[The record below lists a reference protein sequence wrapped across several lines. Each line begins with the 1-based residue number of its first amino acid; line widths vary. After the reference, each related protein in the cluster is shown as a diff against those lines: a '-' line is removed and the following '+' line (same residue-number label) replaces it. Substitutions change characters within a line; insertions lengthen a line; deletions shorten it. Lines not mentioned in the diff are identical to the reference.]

1 MSRRGLPQQRR
12 HIADHSGAR
21 EPPPPRILLSEGPSL
36 GTAPLLSGDTSPT
49 ICPRERRCPVP
60 LSQMECCKCHGK
72 FPVRRPRRHLR
83 KKNHVKTMWCPWCK
97 SVTPHRERF

>member
-1 MSRRGLPQQRR
+1 M
-12 HIADHSGAR
+12 
-21 EPPPPRILLSEGPSL
+21 
-36 GTAPLLSGDTSPT
+36 
-49 ICPRERRCPVP
+49 P

-97 SVTPHRERF
+97 RVTQHRERF